1 MIQMGLYTESIKK
14 RIKKDAEVVRK
25 ADAMLLNEFVPGGD
39 NQDNLSNLRDI
50 IDHVLAAYGRTSA
63 YNDAVND
70 PDELMEYILEPAGI
84 LYEKINMTDPS
95 WKDNTDFIIAFMED
109 GSPILIT
116 QDLFGHRYEC
126 PSRHQKGH
134 LTKKIRLCDAGYAVY
149 RPLRDTDFNF
159 STYLRHILKIVP
171 VKFWVVIC
179 MLSGMAAVLNLVAP
193 YISRKVLKE
202 YVPLGRQATSY
213 ILLAILIF
221 AVAGILRSILNAAK
235 KYTVGVYKLRT
246 IKQSQISVIARI
258 LSLPSDFFRRNQSG
272 RIATYVNN
280 SRMLAD
286 IVVEMIFCE
295 TIAFAFSLICIPQMI
310 SMSGPL
316 AVAGLSILA
325 VRMVFIGI
333 STKVFA
339 KYLRLEMDEE
349 SELRGNM
356 FTSFKGIQKIKTG
369 GAESRLYAKWAAIFS
384 NYLQYAFNPPLIAK
398 LSGIIVPTLSTAV
411 FYTVAWHRQ
420 ISAADFIAFSASYA
434 ILYSAVMD
442 TSKMFQDYY
451 KAVQYVNHIRILFSE
466 APEIQQNQI
475 ILKNIKGEVQLD
487 NVNFAY
493 NSADSFK
500 MDNINLTV
508 APGEIIGITGRSGC
522 GKSTLL
528 NMIVGMNKPVSG
540 TVYIDNHPIET
551 LNMRFVNRRIGFV
564 TQYSSLLPGSI
575 RFNVTMGNDE
585 ISDDAVW
592 EALRKAQ
599 LSNVVAEL
607 PDGLDSVVSETA
619 SGGFSG
625 GQKQCLLL
633 ARAFVRNPSLLILD
647 EATSAMDNN
656 TQAEVLKEI
665 YQTKAT
671 VIMVAHRLS
680 TIKKCDRILV
690 IEDGAIRETGT
701 YDELMDQHGLFEQLV
716 FSDENK
722 DK

>member
-1 MIQMGLYTESIKK
+1 
-14 RIKKDAEVVRK
+14 
-25 ADAMLLNEFVPGGD
+25 
-39 NQDNLSNLRDI
+39 
-50 IDHVLAAYGRTSA
+50 
-63 YNDAVND
+63 
-70 PDELMEYILEPAGI
+70 
-84 LYEKINMTDPS
+84 
-95 WKDNTDFIIAFMED
+95 
-109 GSPILIT
+109 
-116 QDLFGHRYEC
+116 
-126 PSRHQKGH
+126 
-134 LTKKIRLCDAGYAVY
+134 
-149 RPLRDTDFNF
+149 
-159 STYLRHILKIVP
+159 
-171 VKFWVVIC
+171 
-179 MLSGMAAVLNLVAP
+179 
-193 YISRKVLKE
+193 
-202 YVPLGRQATSY
+202 
-213 ILLAILIF
+213 
-221 AVAGILRSILNAAK
+221 
-235 KYTVGVYKLRT
+235 
-246 IKQSQISVIARI
+246 
-258 LSLPSDFFRRNQSG
+258 
-272 RIATYVNN
+272 
-280 SRMLAD
+280 
-286 IVVEMIFCE
+286 
-295 TIAFAFSLICIPQMI
+295 
-310 SMSGPL
+310 
-316 AVAGLSILA
+316 
-325 VRMVFIGI
+325 
-333 STKVFA
+333 
-339 KYLRLEMDEE
+339 
-349 SELRGNM
+349 M

-716 FSDENK
+716 LSDENK

>member
-1 MIQMGLYTESIKK
+1 MKMGLYTESIKK
-14 RIKKDAEVVRK
+14 KIKKDAEAVRK
-25 ADAMLLNEFVPGGD
+25 ADAMLLHEFVPD
-39 NQDNLSNLRDI
+39 SDSRDNLSDLRDI

-70 PDELMEYILEPAGI
+70 PDELMEYVLEPVGI
-84 LYEKINMTDPS
+84 LYEKIDMTDPS
-95 WKDNTDFIIAFMED
+95 WKDNTDFIIAFLED

-116 QDLFGHRYEC
+116 QSLFGHRYEC
-126 PSRHQKGH
+126 PSRHYKGR
-134 LTKKIRLCDAGYAVY
+134 LTKKTGLSKTGYAVY
-149 RPLRDTDFNF
+149 RPLDDTEFNF
-159 STYLRHILKIVP
+159 RTYIRHILKIVP
-171 VKFWVVIC
+171 ARFWVVIC
-179 MLSGMAAVLNLVAP
+179 VLAGLAAALNLVAP
-193 YISRKVLKE
+193 SISRRVLKE
-202 YVPLGRQATSY
+202 YVPMGRQATSY

-221 AVAGILRSILNAAK
+221 AVAGILRCILNAVK
-235 KYTVGVYKLRT
+235 KYTVEFYKLS
-246 IKQSQISVIARI
+246 IVKQSQISVIARV
-258 LSLPSDFFRRNQSG
+258 LSLPSGFFRRYQSG
-272 RIATYVNN
+272 HIATYVKN
-280 SRMLAD
+280 SRMLAE
-286 IVVEMIFCE
+286 IVVEMIFCSAV
-295 TIAFAFSLICIPQMI
+295 TFAFSLICIPQMI
-310 SMSGPL
+310 IMSGPL
-316 AVAGLSILA
+316 AVAGLSILTA
-325 VRMVFIGI
+325 MMVFIGV

-339 KYLRLEMDEE
+339 KYLRLEMDAE

-356 FTSFKGIQKIKTG
+356 FTSFKGIQKIKTA
-369 GAESRLYAKWAAIFS
+369 GAENRLYAKWAAIFRK
-384 NYLQYAFNPPLIAK
+384 YLQYAFDPPLIAK
-398 LSGIIVPTLSTAV
+398 LNGLIVPTLSTAV
-411 FYTVAWHRQ
+411 FYTVAWYRQ
-420 ISAADFIAFSASYA
+420 IPAADFIAFSASFA

-442 TSKMFQDYY
+442 ASDMFRDYY
-451 KAVQYVNHIRILFSE
+451 TAAQYVNHIRILFSE
-466 APEIQQNQI
+466 APGIQQDQI
-475 ILKNIKGEVQLD
+475 ILKNIKGEVKLD

-493 NSADSFK
+493 NPTDSFK
-500 MDNINLTV
+500 MEDLNLTV

-575 RFNVTMGNDE
+575 RYNVTMGNDE

-599 LSNVVAEL
+599 IADVVAEL

-647 EATSAMDNN
+647 EATSALDNN

-680 TIKKCDRILV
+680 TIKKCDRIIV
-690 IEDGAIRETGT
+690 IEDGTIRETGT
-701 YDELMDQHGLFEQLV
+701 YDELMNQHGLFEQLV
-716 FSDENK
+716 LSDENK